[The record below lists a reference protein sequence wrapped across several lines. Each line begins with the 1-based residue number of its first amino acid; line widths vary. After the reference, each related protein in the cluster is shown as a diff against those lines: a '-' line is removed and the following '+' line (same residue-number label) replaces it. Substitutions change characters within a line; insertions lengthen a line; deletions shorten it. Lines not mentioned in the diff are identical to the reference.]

1 MTKLEQAVREI
12 VESYGEEKKSFVRDV
27 LTYGCASGVVP
38 ELTYYHQTHKF
49 YREHED
55 EIWELVEEWA
65 EETGELPIEI
75 GKDIRSQLA
84 WFAFE
89 VMVGRLYG
97 HLV

>member
-12 VESYGEEKKSFVRDV
+12 VESYGEDKQSYVRDV
-27 LTYGCASGVVP
+27 LTEGCASGVVP
-38 ELTYYHQTHKF
+38 EFTYDHQMHKF

-84 WFAFE
+84 CFAFE
-89 VMVGRLYG
+89 VMVSRLYG
-97 HLV
+97 HLM